1 VTTEN
6 IQHGGRTVT
15 ITAMLD
21 SLNISIATLSEK
33 PIIGRLLQLYL
44 HDFSE
49 FATDGDAA
57 WDVNDDGLFQY
68 KYFDSYW
75 IDPGREPLLL
85 RMGNQIVGFASLNDW
100 SASGLGTDRGMC
112 DFFILRKYRGM
123 GLGKCAALEI
133 IRDRPVIWEIPVRHY
148 NKSAIR
154 FWRSVVTSIDEFMV
168 EEIAGDNKRWT
179 GPIWRLVPKTS

>member
-1 VTTEN
+1 MTDKAKS
-6 IQHGGRTVT
+6 HGRSE
-15 ITAMLD
+15 MFD

-44 HDFSE
+44 HDFSGL
-49 FATDGDAA
+49 ATDRDAA
-57 WDVNDDGLFQY
+57 KDINDEGLFQY

-75 IDPGREPLLL
+75 IDPNREPLLL
-85 RMGNQIVGFASLNDW
+85 RMDNQIVGFAALNDW
-100 SASGLGTDRGMC
+100 SASGLGIDRGMG
-112 DFFILRKYRGM
+112 DFFIMRKYRGM

-133 IRDRPVIWEIPVRHY
+133 IRARPVIWEIPVRDY
-148 NKSAIR
+148 NKPALS
-154 FWRSVVTSIDEFMV
+154 FWRSVVTSIDKFTV